1 MDENFYKTRYV
12 GLGNIGPD
20 IKFGGFSL
28 RIKKVVT
35 LAYFVKSGTFWNFKN
50 LSDGNFYK
58 TRFVGIGL
66 ICPNIQ
72 FGGLMFKNK
81 KVVTVC
87 AKNGGSVVA
96 VHNAKLLGWKFL

>member
-1 MDENFYKTRYV
+1 LSKAAHFEISKT
-12 GLGNIGPD
+12 
-20 IKFGGFSL
+20 
-28 RIKKVVT
+28 
-35 LAYFVKSGTFWNFKN
+35 

-81 KVVTVC
+81 KIFTLC
-87 AKNGGSVVA
+87 KNGGSFVA
-96 VHNAKLLGWKFL
+96 VQTPNHFNGNFHKIRFLGIRN

>member
-1 MDENFYKTRYV
+1 LSKAAHFEISKT
-12 GLGNIGPD
+12 
-20 IKFGGFSL
+20 
-28 RIKKVVT
+28 
-35 LAYFVKSGTFWNFKN
+35 

-87 AKNGGSVVA
+87 AKNGGSVVG